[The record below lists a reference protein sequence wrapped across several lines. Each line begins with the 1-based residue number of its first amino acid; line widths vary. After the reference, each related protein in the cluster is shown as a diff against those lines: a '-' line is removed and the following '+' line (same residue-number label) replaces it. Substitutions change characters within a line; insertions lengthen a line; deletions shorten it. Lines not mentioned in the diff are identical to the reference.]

1 VRAADAPAVYSTSM
15 HAPNVPTSAMLLIVG
30 STLCFSL
37 LDTIVKYLA
46 PHYPVPLLV
55 WARWTFQAVAIAAWL
70 GPRMRRALVRT
81 PRPGLQIVRGL
92 VIVLSALLF
101 MTALKYMPLAEATAL
116 NYSSPVVVVVMAVL
130 LLGERMTRTR
140 VAFVVAG
147 IAGMLLIVRPG
158 TEIFRGA
165 SLLAL
170 CAAAVY
176 ATYQILTRMVA
187 DEDSRVTL
195 FYPSLVC
202 AAVMT
207 ASLPLLDI
215 APRMPV
221 FDGALICAAGL
232 LGTLGHFLFILAF
245 QRAPAS
251 ALTPF
256 TYMQLVWAMLI
267 GWIVF
272 GEFPDGWALAG
283 MLVIAGSGLLMAVYE
298 RQRLRSRVPVRLVE
312 PAAID

>member
-1 VRAADAPAVYSTSM
+1 MQPA
-15 HAPNVPTSAMLLIVG
+15 HVPTSAVLLIVG

-37 LDTIVKYLA
+37 LDSIVKYLA
-46 PHYPVPLLV
+46 PQYPVPLLV
-55 WARWTFQAVAIAAWL
+55 WARWTFQALATAMWL
-70 GPRMRRALVRT
+70 GPRMKWNLVRT
-81 PRPGLQIVRGL
+81 PRPWLQVARG
-92 VIVLSALLF
+92 VIIILSALLF
-101 MTALKYMPLAEATAL
+101 MTALKSMPLADATAL
-116 NYSSPVVVVVMAVL
+116 NYSSPVIVIVMAVL
-130 LLGERMTRTR
+130 FLGERMTPARI
-140 VAFVVAG
+140 AFVVAG
-147 IAGMLLIVRPG
+147 IVGMLLIVRPG

-187 DEDSRVTL
+187 DEDPRVTL

-207 ASLPLLDI
+207 PVLPLLEI
-215 APRMPV
+215 RPSMPPI
-221 FDGALICAAGL
+221 DGMLICGAGL

-267 GWIVF
+267 GLVVF
-272 GEFPDGWALAG
+272 GEFPDGPALIG
-283 MLVIAGSGLLMAVYE
+283 MAVIAGSGLAMAWYE
-298 RQRLRSRVPVRLVE
+298 RQRATARPRVPPVE
-312 PAAID
+312 PATID

>member
-1 VRAADAPAVYSTSM
+1 MGST
-15 HAPNVPTSAMLLIVG
+15 HVPTSAITLIVS

-55 WARWTFQAVAIAAWL
+55 WARWGFQAVAMAIWL
-70 GPRMRRALVRT
+70 GPRMKLGLVRT
-81 PRPGLQIVRGL
+81 PRPGLQIVRGV
-92 VIVLSALLF
+92 VIVVSAVLF
-101 MTALKYMPLAEATAL
+101 MTALKHMPLADATAL
-116 NYSSPVVVVVMAVL
+116 NYSSPVIVILMAVL
-130 LLGERMTRTR
+130 FLNERMTPAR

-147 IAGMLLIVRPG
+147 IAGMLMIVRPG

-176 ATYQILTRMVA
+176 ACYQILTRMVA
-187 DEDSRVTL
+187 DEDPRVTL
-195 FYPSLVC
+195 FYPALVC

-207 ASLPLLDI
+207 PILPVLDI
-215 APRMPV
+215 RTQMPLT
-221 FDGALICAAGL
+221 DALLICGAGL

-256 TYMQLVWAMLI
+256 TYMQLVWAMFI

-272 GEFPDGWALAG
+272 GDFPDTLALAG
-283 MLVIAGSGLLMAVYE
+283 MIVIAGSGLLMALYE
-298 RQRLRSRVPVRLVE
+298 RHRRSGRLLSL
-312 PAAID
+312 IHI